1 MFYYFLFPLSV
12 LTLFIYEMFKSTI
25 NIIFFTILSIIGI
38 FLIILIIIKI
48 IAYKTYSTCNMCNS
62 MNTLIN
68 MEFIQGCYICHNCL
82 KKADYSSP
90 YNNEKINPEI
100 VKTKLRIKE
109 LRTLNEN
116 NISSVQNIK
125 NEKTYYP
132 NNALKS
138 ETIYI
143 NNIKEGIQKEYYS
156 TGQLKKETIY
166 KNNKKEEI
174 AIEYFTDG
182 ALSSVTPY
190 KNNNIEGIVKVY
202 YPNGTLYLEIPY
214 KNNKKEGIAI
224 QYDMLN
230 NLPILKTTYENNKK
244 NGIESRYSYNYKGK
258 LLYEILFENN
268 IAINGKC
275 HNGKQW
281 NNAELHNYTIGLQ
294 NICSDCSH
302 NCEKLNF
309 KK

>member
-143 NNIKEGIQKEYYS
+143 NNIKEGI
-156 TGQLKKETIY
+156 
-166 KNNKKEEI
+166 
-174 AIEYFTDG
+174 
-182 ALSSVTPY
+182 
-190 KNNNIEGIVKVY
+190 
-202 YPNGTLYLEIPY
+202 
-214 KNNKKEGIAI
+214 AI